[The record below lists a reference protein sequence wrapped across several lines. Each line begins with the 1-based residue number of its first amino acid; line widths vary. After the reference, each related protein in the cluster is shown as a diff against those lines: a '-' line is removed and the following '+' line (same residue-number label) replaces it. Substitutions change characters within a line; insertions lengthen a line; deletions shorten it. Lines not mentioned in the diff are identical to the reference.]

1 MPTHS
6 TLAMILRD
14 ILLLTCITAAAAEL
28 EWDRLRKEIKYP
40 TAMREAMDAWACTGS
55 SKFWENRLSKLK
67 DRQNQKT
74 YRSVHARHCMR
85 ER

>member
-40 TAMREAMDAWACTGS
+40 TAMREAMDACACTGS
-55 SKFWENRLSKLK
+55 TIGGYTFGYAAS
-67 DRQNQKT
+67 
-74 YRSVHARHCMR
+74 A
-85 ER
+85 